1 MRGEM
6 KTFFFAP
13 NHCKLEIIVCVT
25 SAYTMTHV
33 TSHWWLSEW
42 MNWDK
47 ALCVVISFRPMR
59 SNSKWIRIEEASSPV
74 SNSSLL
80 FRVIRRNW
88 CFYTSILIY
97 LPCFGRL
104 VPWLAWISVFIH
116 FSYSFFLV
124 LRIICRQ
131 LFYFGAACWWWW
143 LGNWTNCCA
152 NQFNMIM
159 EKSSHF
165 VEFLQLLHSFPASKK
180 REKYHFQVDW
190 IKNACF
196 VICQTEYS
204 VLQTHFYD
212 SNCVHFLCTTFCSL
226 HYIDGN
232 YWEFFFISFIL
243 RVTSNPMES

>member
-25 SAYTMTHV
+25 SAYT
-33 TSHWWLSEW
+33 SHWWLSEW

-47 ALCVVISFRPMR
+47 ALCMVISFRPTC
-59 SNSKWIRIEEASSPV
+59 SNSKWIRIEKASSPV
-74 SNSSLL
+74 SNSCLL
-80 FRVIRRNW
+80 SRVIRRNW

-97 LPCFGRL
+97 LNFIALLRSPC
-104 VPWLAWISVFIH
+104 SVVSVNICIH
-116 FSYSFFLV
+116 TFFVLFFSCFADYLPPIV
-124 LRIICRQ
+124 LFWRGM
-131 LFYFGAACWWWW
+131 LMMVTV
-143 LGNWTNCCA
+143 LGNWMNCCA

-165 VEFLQLLHSFPASKK
+165 AEFLQLLHSFPAIKK
-180 REKYHFQVDW
+180 REKDHFQVDW
-190 IKNACF
+190 IKNASF
-196 VICQTEYS
+196 VICQTENS

-212 SNCVHFLCTTFCSL
+212 SNCVHFVCTTFCSL

-243 RVTSNPMES
+243 GVTSNPMES